1 MNTTISTI
9 KEQIA
14 QLEVTIEALQIEK
27 IKLETQLHIEEAL
40 DVATKQ
46 EEPVPTPRAKG
57 SARVKKSTKQ
67 PTKRDINAGDK
78 ARIDEAKQVA
88 QSVKPLKVE
97 QEKRTTKKPSAE
109 KAKKQPKR
117 EYNGMTYAQLRSE
130 VSTRQAKLNKAD
142 PERMSTA
149 RLKH

>member
-27 IKLETQLHIEEAL
+27 IKLETQLHIAEAL

-46 EEPVPTPRAKG
+46 EEPAPTPRAKTA
-57 SARVKKSTKQ
+57 ARVKKSTKQ
-67 PTKRDINAGDK
+67 PKRDINAGDK